1 MKIFL
6 VGGAVRD
13 KLMGL
18 AVKERDW
25 VVVGARQADLVAQGY
40 KPVGRDFPVFL
51 HPRTKEEYALAR
63 TERKT
68 AAGYRG
74 FSVHTSPDVTL
85 EQDLLRR
92 DLTIN
97 ALAEDDAGNVIDFYG
112 GRDDLHQRVLRHI
125 SPAFAEDP
133 VRILRTARFAARFKH
148 LGFDVAAETDQLM
161 RAMVK
166 SGEADALV
174 PERVWQELVK
184 ALSERTPSEFF
195 EVLRT
200 CGALAV
206 IFPELDCLF
215 GVPQPARYHP
225 EIDTGVHT
233 LLVLTEAARL
243 TTDPRTRFAALT
255 HDLGKGVTPR
265 EQWPHHYRHEQHGVA
280 LVTALC
286 DRLKAPNDYRALAG
300 QVARYHLHCHRA
312 LELRPATTLNVLE
325 RIDAFRRPDRF
336 EQFLVACEAD
346 ARGRAGLQ
354 DRDYPQAG
362 TLRAASAAAA
372 GVNAGA
378 LANSG
383 LKGEMLKQALRE
395 KRIAAIRDMRSS
407 GTSHDQANIASSA
420 QGSETPNL

>member
-13 KLMGL
+13 KLLGL

-25 VVVGARQADLVAQGY
+25 VVVGARPEDLEALGY
-40 KPVGRDFPVFL
+40 TPVGRDFPVYL

-74 FSVHTSPDVTL
+74 FSIHAPPDVTL

-97 ALAEDDAGNVIDFYG
+97 APAEDDTGNVIDYYG
-112 GRDDLHQRVLRHI
+112 GRDDLRQRVLRHI

-133 VRILRTARFAARFKH
+133 VRILRAARFAARFKH
-148 LGFDVAAETDQLM
+148 LGFGVAAETIVLM

-174 PERVWQELVK
+174 PERVWHELVK
-184 ALSERTPSEFF
+184 ALSERTPAEFF
-195 EVLRT
+195 EVLCR

-206 IFPELDCLF
+206 IFPELDRLF

-225 EIDTGVHT
+225 EIDAGVHT

-243 TTDPRTRFAALT
+243 SADPRTRFAALT

-265 EQWPHHYRHEQHGVA
+265 EQWPHHYRHEQRGVE
-280 LVTALC
+280 LIDALC
-286 DRLKAPNDYRALAG
+286 NRLKAPNEYRALAG

-325 RIDAFRRPDRF
+325 RVDAFRRPQRF
-336 EQFLVACEAD
+336 EQFLLACEAD
-346 ARGRAGLQ
+346 ARGRGGMQ
-354 DRDYPQAG
+354 DSGYPQAG
-362 TLRAASAAAA
+362 ILRAASAAAE
-372 GVNAGA
+372 GVDAGA
-378 LANSG
+378 LARAG
-383 LKGEMLKQALRE
+383 LEGEALKRTLRAQ
-395 KRIAAIRDMRSS
+395 RIAAIRDLKAR
-407 GTSHDQANIASSA
+407 
-420 QGSETPNL
+420 P